1 MGGEPAAQLE
11 TSNRVSNLEE
21 TASSRTLHMGKSFS
35 FKTDMVRLPS
45 GRVTSRDIVDHPGA
59 VAVVAVDGPEIVM
72 VRQYRYAAGRE
83 LLEIPA
89 GTLER
94 SEDPDACAAREL
106 REETGY
112 VAKTWRRLLRCYM
125 APGYSSEVI
134 HFYVAEGLEPV
145 GSSPEEDESITVERV
160 TFDAALRMIEDNTIV
175 DAKTVAG
182 VLSYLTRASP

>member
-21 TASSRTLHMGKSFS
+21 TVSSRTLHMGKSFS
-35 FKTDMVRLPS
+35 FKTD
-45 GRVTSRDIVDHPGA
+45 
-59 VAVVAVDGPEIVM
+59 M

-94 SEDPDACAAREL
+94 GEDPDACAAREL